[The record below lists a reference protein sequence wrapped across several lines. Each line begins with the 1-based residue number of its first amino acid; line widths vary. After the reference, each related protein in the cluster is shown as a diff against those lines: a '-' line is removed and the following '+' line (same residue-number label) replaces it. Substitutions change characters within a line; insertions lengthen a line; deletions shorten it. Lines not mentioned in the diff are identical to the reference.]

1 MSTGTVRNENYLV
14 AQEREARKRTWRRS
28 PHKRTLRSRLWDRTG
43 LRGKTFWDWLQLL
56 VVPLVLVVVGLWFTA
71 QQEARQQ
78 LELEARRAEEARALE
93 ERRIQNAALQ
103 SYLDAMSQLILEE
116 NLRDLEEVSEEVQT
130 LARVRTI
137 TVLSSLDPSLALLD
151 SSTASTARRLQGA
164 CH

>member
-1 MSTGTVRNENYLV
+1 
-14 AQEREARKRTWRRS
+14 
-28 PHKRTLRSRLWDRTG
+28 LRSRLWDRTG

-151 SSTASTARRLQGA
+151 RSTASTARR
-164 CH
+164 